1 MVFCALAYA
10 GRTQSGCAANWRVQ
24 KETGAFRVLDGF
36 GCHRQRAVGSADG
49 RGATGWRSAAGRSAA
64 RRIAAVTRRLRIAE
78 QASLAELHAWPSRA
92 IDVES
97 PELGIS
103 CSVSY

>member
-1 MVFCALAYA
+1 MAEEQQVGA
-10 GRTQSGCAANWRVQ
+10 VQ
-24 KETGAFRVLDGF
+24 LGARLHGV
-36 GCHRQRAVGSADG
+36 SPP
-49 RGATGWRSAAGRSAA
+49 
-64 RRIAAVTRRLRIAE
+64 VTRRLRIAE

-103 CSVSY
+103 W